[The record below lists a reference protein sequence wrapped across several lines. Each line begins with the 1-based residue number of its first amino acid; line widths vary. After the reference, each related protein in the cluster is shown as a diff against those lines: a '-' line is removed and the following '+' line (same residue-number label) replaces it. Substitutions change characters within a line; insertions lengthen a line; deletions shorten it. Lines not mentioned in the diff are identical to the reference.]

1 VESGRTIPTDLQEEK
16 KAVIRK
22 RVLSTLGQPSIMR
35 EETFASAVDVG
46 YGCGNPNI
54 NHD

>member
-1 VESGRTIPTDLQEEK
+1 LDQGIARHFGIAISGAFPTEGNPFL
-16 KAVIRK
+16 
-22 RVLSTLGQPSIMR
+22 MR
-35 EETFASAVDVG
+35 EETLASAVDVG

>member
-1 VESGRTIPTDLQEEK
+1 MTVGQSRDFRRLFNQGES
-16 KAVIRK
+16 
-22 RVLSTLGQPSIMR
+22 SIMR